1 MKHVVSAKSHFLW
14 TVMELSIQVSVT
26 LLSQQ
31 VAAQI
36 QVVVVLSESQRA
48 VKGSDLFRTQEPV
61 FKSSSVMYKV

>member
-1 MKHVVSAKSHFLW
+1 MKHVVSTQSHFLW

-36 QVVVVLSESQRA
+36 QIIVVLSESQRA
-48 VKGSDLFRTQEPV
+48 VKSFDDLFVTL
-61 FKSSSVMYKV
+61 